1 MATHF
6 LLYKEETQQGD
17 IKMNVKINQKTYK
30 VPELTME
37 HYVKMEEQGFSI
49 LEAFQKRQTML
60 VAMGFTC
67 AVVGCDKEE
76 AERLLTQHVRGGGN
90 IVDIVKAFN
99 EAVTSSD
106 FFTAMFGAKKE
117 EEAIQD
123 QETNSQDLEIQEAKK
138 KESE

>member
-1 MATHF
+1 MATPF

-49 LEAFQKRQTML
+49 IEAFQKRQTML

-67 AVVGCDKEE
+67 AVVGCDRED
-76 AERLLTQHVRGGGN
+76 AEKLLTQHVLGGGN
-90 IVDIVKAFN
+90 IVDIVNAFSKAV
-99 EAVTSSD
+99 AQSD
-106 FFTAMFGAKKE
+106 FFKKMLGLDKKKSEEETGEGTQE
-117 EEAIQD
+117 EEAT
-123 QETNSQDLEIQEAKK
+123 E
-138 KESE
+138 ESKSE